1 MLPSEYSQTR
11 AGETGEKRIKEILML
26 HKACN
31 HLYGKLFQNI
41 YLGHGEHTNELDF
54 VSITSR
60 GIFVVEVKNWSGQI
74 QGTLD
79 DEKWI
84 QHKTFETIYP
94 KNPIKQ
100 NRNHANKLKSVLG
113 NTSKVFPYF
122 PITVFVKNNAPKI
135 QSDELVNLVGLTSFL
150 DRFGRD
156 INIPEKDVEIV
167 CASLDAYIRECG
179 VTKAQHLRNIAKFR
193 E

>member
-1 MLPSEYSQTR
+1 MLSSQHNQII
-11 AGETGEKRIKEILML
+11 AGEAGEKRIKEILMS

-31 HLYGKLFQNI
+31 YLYGKLFQNI

-84 QHKTFETIYP
+84 QHNSFDAKYRR
-94 KNPIKQ
+94 NPIKQ
-100 NRNHANKLKSVLG
+100 NRNHTNKLKSVLG
-113 NTSKVFPYF
+113 NTTKVFPYF
-122 PITVFVKNNAPKI
+122 PITVFVKNNAPRI

-156 INIPEKDVEIV
+156 IKIPEKDVEMA
-167 CASLDAYIRECG
+167 CTSLDAYIKECG

>member
-1 MLPSEYSQTR
+1 MLSSQHNQII
-11 AGETGEKRIKEILML
+11 AGEAGEKRIKEILMS

-31 HLYGKLFQNI
+31 NLYGKLFQNI
-41 YLGHGEHTNELDF
+41 YIGHGEHTNELDF

-84 QHKTFETIYP
+84 QHKSFGAKYRQ
-94 KNPIKQ
+94 NPLKQ

-113 NTSKVFPYF
+113 NTAKIFPYF
-122 PITVFVKNNAPKI
+122 PITVFVKNNAPRI

-156 INIPEKDVEIV
+156 IDIPEKDVV
-167 CASLDAYIRECG
+167 MACALLDAYIKECG
-179 VTKAQHLRNIAKFR
+179 VTKAQHLRNVRKLR

>member
-1 MLPSEYSQTR
+1 MLPRIDSKIR
-11 AGETGEKRIKEILML
+11 AGEAGERRIKEILMS

-31 HLYGKLFQNI
+31 HLYGKLFQNV
-41 YLGHGEHTNELDF
+41 YLGYGEHTKELDF

-60 GIFVVEVKNWSGQI
+60 GIFVVEVKYWSGQI
-74 QGTLD
+74 QGALD
-79 DEKWI
+79 DYEWI

-94 KNPIKQ
+94 RNPIKQ
-100 NRNHANKLKSVLG
+100 NRKHTDKLKSVLG
-113 NTSKVFPYF
+113 NTTKKFPFF
-122 PITVFVKNNAPKI
+122 PITVFVKNNAPRI

-156 INIPEKDVEIV
+156 VDIPKKDVEIA
-167 CASLDAYIRECG
+167 CASLDAYIKECG